1 MVSVRVVSGESV
13 LGLRGARHH
22 SGGWQSMVGVASFV
36 LAMWVL
42 SGLDATGKWLMAAGV
57 SLGFLCWVRYCVHL
71 VLVLAWVLPR
81 QGVTVLRSRCW
92 RWQLLR
98 GMAMLCAT
106 LSFFTAMRYLPQSE
120 ATAIN
125 FLAPMLVLASAP
137 WLLQEAFQPSRLVA
151 AAVAFAGVL
160 LIIRPG
166 SGLDSVG
173 VVFSLLT
180 ALCMAVQHMATRKV
194 AVDGAFTT
202 LVWGGLVGSV
212 ATTLALPWVWSQAL
226 ALLQQFTVWQW
237 MLLLSTGVTGAM
249 GHLLQIAAYRRIS
262 ASLLSPFAYLQII
275 SSTALGW
282 WLWKDFPQ
290 ALSWV
295 GMALVCASGVGIAG
309 WEWRQQAKLR
319 MHATQTALTGSAV

>member
-1 MVSVRVVSGESV
+1 MVFVRMGSGEGVSGLS
-13 LGLRGARHH
+13 GAHH
-22 SGGWQSMVGVASFV
+22 PALGWQSVVGVASFV
-36 LAMWVL
+36 AAMWVL

-57 SLGFLCWVRYCVHL
+57 SLVFLCWVRYCVHL
-71 VLVLAWVLPR
+71 VLVIAWVLPR
-81 QGVTVLRSRCW
+81 RGMNVLHSRCW
-92 RWQLLR
+92 HWQLLR

-125 FLAPMLVLASAP
+125 FLAPMLVLVSAP
-137 WLLQEAFQPSRLVA
+137 WLLQETFRPSRLVA
-151 AAVAFAGVL
+151 AVVAFAGVL

-173 VVFSLLT
+173 VAFALLT
-180 ALCMAVQHMATRKV
+180 ALSMAVQHMATRKV
-194 AVDGAFTT
+194 AIDDVFTT
-202 LVWGGLVGSV
+202 LICGGLVGSV
-212 ATTLALPWVWSQAL
+212 ATTLALPWVWTQAM
-226 ALLQQFTVWQW
+226 ALVAQFTTWQW

-249 GHLLQIAAYRRIS
+249 GHLLQIAAYRRAS

-282 WLWKDFPQ
+282 WLWQDFPQ

-295 GMALVCASGVGIAG
+295 GIALVCASGMGIAG
-309 WEWRQQAKLR
+309 WEWRLQAKRRR
-319 MHATQTALTGSAV
+319 MPCTQR